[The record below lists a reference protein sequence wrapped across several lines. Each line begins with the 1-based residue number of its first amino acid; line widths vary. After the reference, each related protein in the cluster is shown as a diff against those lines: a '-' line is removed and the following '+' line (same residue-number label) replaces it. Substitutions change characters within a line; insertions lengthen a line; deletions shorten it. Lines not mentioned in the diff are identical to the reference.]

1 MWLAFLLG
9 VPDLTTRCGHQTS
22 KENHLC
28 ASMQRSSRFARRWS
42 LFRPFTVSAAW
53 LQRGVLRVGTMSGGA
68 ATILPAES
76 TPRVIPGIA
85 GGQSNGPSTSR
96 SAGKGRRRRAAAEM
110 RRIEQQRW
118 GEALVAPDDDASSD
132 VSPSPTEAAR
142 VSLMQQTASARRR
155 QQRRVSRRQLREGQ
169 REIEEFFERE
179 GEQDGEEEWR
189 WGYGG
194 SSSSNSVRGRSRGQQ
209 TSSSVPWSHFGGF
222 ADGDELEMALAL
234 SLSLVDHPIAASDS
248 TGSLSDAAAAA
259 ASGDLSYEAVQHM
272 PGRVRGGRRLAG
284 TALSAPIP
292 PTLCNRVA
300 ITVLQ
305 ALPCLQS

>member
-1 MWLAFLLG
+1 MSSQCHCNVNPLSG
-9 VPDLTTRCGHQTS
+9 V
-22 KENHLC
+22 
-28 ASMQRSSRFARRWS
+28 
-42 LFRPFTVSAAW
+42 
-53 LQRGVLRVGTMSGGA
+53 
-68 ATILPAES
+68 
-76 TPRVIPGIA
+76 A
-85 GGQSNGPSTSR
+85 GGQSNGPSTTR

-142 VSLMQQTASARRR
+142 ASLMQQTASARRR

-189 WGYGG
+189 WGYGV
-194 SSSSNSVRGRSRGQQ
+194 SSSNSGRSGRGRSRGQQ

-259 ASGDLSYEAVQHM
+259 ASGDLSYESLTELESVQC
-272 PGRVRGGRRLAG
+272 G
-284 TALSAPIP
+284 LSGDQIDHL
-292 PTLCNRVA
+292 PTLHVGTQHSSDSFSDELCSICQGEYVEGDA
-300 ITVLQ
+300 LLV
-305 ALPCLQS
+305 LPCQHRFHRPCATEWLSQYSKLCPVCKAEACHTAGCSGSEEEN